1 MVEEREELNSWWF
14 DVLTKSKKQ
23 RSGQVVH
30 MSWERGSI
38 YFDTVKIY
46 VREAD
51 NKEEPCQAGLAVAQM
66 VKHV

>member
-1 MVEEREELNSWWF
+1 M
-14 DVLTKSKKQ
+14 
-23 RSGQVVH
+23 VH

-46 VREAD
+46 AEEAD